1 MPLRVIPS
9 SFLSSCLPRLL
20 TVTMSSHNLSSSG
33 QLTLRL
39 ASTFGLQ
46 VIWVAQ
52 VRHLSWQPIRLVLLL
67 GCLSSWAPLC
77 LTLGFYRAQVWRLD
91 VAHFNCK
98 ASWGQPSMTGVLS
111 GHAPHALPESSMTKM
126 KRPWTTM
133 IFLTRRI
140 CRVVSLVRQC
150 VAETMLR

>member
-9 SFLSSCLPRLL
+9 SFLSSCLPQLL
-20 TVTMSSHNLSSSG
+20 TVTMSSHDLSSSG

-52 VRHLSWQPIRLVLLL
+52 VQHLSWQPIRPVLLL
-67 GCLSSWAPLC
+67 GCLSSWVPLR
-77 LTLGFYRAQVWRLD
+77 LTLGFYHVQVWRLN
-91 VAHFNCK
+91 VAHFNYK
-98 ASWGQPSMTGVLS
+98 VSWGQPSMTGVLS
-111 GHAPHALPESSMTKM
+111 GHAPHALPESLMTKM
-126 KRPWTTM
+126 KRPWTIM